1 MERRLKERLIGAAV
15 LVMLVVIFIP
25 MILDD
30 SVHSET
36 EITKTNIPERPTT
49 KFNSQI
55 IPIKEVVPD
64 KPSDDSNT
72 EVIDNEVSQSNV
84 VKPPASEEPI
94 NIERP
99 VNDRVDIPS
108 PESVTEKQT
117 SSVVDDV
124 KSRGLVAWVVQLGSF
139 SNQDNADTLVKS
151 LQDKGYP
158 GYVETINNA
167 SGLIYRV
174 RVGPELLKSDAEKIQ
189 VELKKQLKL
198 EGIIQRYP

>member
-30 SVHSET
+30 SVQSET
-36 EITKTNIPERPTT
+36 EITKTNIPERPTIN
-49 KFNSQI
+49 FNSRI
-55 IPIKEVVPD
+55 IPIEEVALD
-64 KPSDDSNT
+64 KISVDINT
-72 EVIDNEVSQSNV
+72 EVIDNEVSRSNV
-84 VKPPASEEPI
+84 VKPPVSKEPI

-108 PESVTEKQT
+108 PESAMEKQT
-117 SSVVDDV
+117 SSTVDDV

-139 SNQDNADTLVKS
+139 SNKDNADALVKTIR
-151 LQDKGYP
+151 DGGYP

-174 RVGPELLKSDAEKIQ
+174 RVGPDLLKSDAEKIQ